1 MLPIDGFGRRRN
13 LSNDET
19 GRLHPFIATCI
30 PKERDNNLDSMLR
43 VNYLSARTID
53 RSCTEPR
60 RNRVIFVARIK
71 TNLYG
76 KAKVSIG
83 KILDRIILIQS
94 V

>member
-30 PKERDNNLDSMLR
+30 PKERDDDLDSMLR

-53 RSCTEPR
+53 RSDVQ
-60 RNRVIFVARIK
+60 NRGEIE
-71 TNLYG
+71 
-76 KAKVSIG
+76 
-83 KILDRIILIQS
+83 
-94 V
+94 

>member
-30 PKERDNNLDSMLR
+30 PKERDDDDLDSMLR

-53 RSCTEPR
+53 RSDVQ
-60 RNRVIFVARIK
+60 NRGEIE
-71 TNLYG
+71 
-76 KAKVSIG
+76 
-83 KILDRIILIQS
+83 
-94 V
+94 

>member
-30 PKERDNNLDSMLR
+30 PKERDEDLDSMLR

-53 RSCTEPR
+53 RSDVQ
-60 RNRVIFVARIK
+60 NRGEIE
-71 TNLYG
+71 
-76 KAKVSIG
+76 
-83 KILDRIILIQS
+83 
-94 V
+94 